1 MRHLAKRYEL
11 DSTSAIQPRMKQRF
25 ILFFVAS
32 SIGNIFLHANE
43 SADFVEKEQPF
54 LRSALVISEK
64 SVNIV
69 RRGVLIR
76 LGEDLWTCFDP
87 DLLRYAAIWKSPPNQ
102 PPLTLDSMAA
112 VSYPD
117 KQAKADKPPFLSGT
131 ILASTPELPG
141 VGFRDIPF
149 ACYREGLLT
158 DGKTKVG
165 PLPVENFR
173 WQGISLRDKQVILNY
188 RIGTRQI
195 KESTHAIKPDLIER
209 VISISPGENS
219 IAINL
224 DAYDGTIITS
234 GISKFVTLTHGELPY
249 LLVSGIGVSVF
260 PNPGRGIFLVLEPS
274 RETIT
279 LQILRSSAPI
289 TNPPAATPISET
301 ASATPLF
308 PQKIESASPAP
319 PKTSSPI
326 ATRSIKLLFPNPWK
340 RAIRPTDI
348 AFLSN
353 GDALLTTLDGD
364 VWRIT
369 NIDKPNATWSRA
381 AFGIFEPMSI
391 TVSAKDEA
399 FVLGRDQITKLED
412 TNGDGFFDNYL
423 CASDAF
429 RQTIHTRDYATS
441 LELLPDGSFVIGR
454 AGLLDDKP
462 HLYNENTTDRG
473 SILKISPDGI
483 TVTTLAD
490 GLRVPYIGLRADG
503 AIFSSDQ
510 QGNYIPSSP
519 VHLIDGGTP
528 YLGYEPSDF
537 RKKKQP
543 ISPLLWFPYQIN
555 RSGAAFAT
563 LPARS
568 FPSLGDRFAHLS
580 WSGRIFITE
589 TPSVGQPFGWKLPAE
604 FDFPILGAATQP
616 TTGKFFATGI
626 GISGYKPTTSQEIGL
641 AEISEN
647 YRIVTPVSVD
657 VRDDRITVAF
667 REPLPPGLSLITPR
681 PQLDLWNIQRSKK
694 YGSGHFRWDG
704 KPGEHAVTIG
714 ELDISADRKSISF
727 AVPTIFR
734 SDILRLK
741 LYVTD
746 TVSGSTPYEIEL
758 YTRPAH
764 LPMPTAAN
772 FADVAKREKTA
783 VVTMV
788 PGNPERGSVLFK
800 NYGCI
805 GCHALDGTKL
815 TGPPLNGIAA
825 RHSHNLDAFLKTS
838 ILNPTAV
845 ITPGYEASMPAF
857 AGVIPDQDIEH
868 LVAYLKKM

>member
-1 MRHLAKRYEL
+1 MKLRSIIFFLA
-11 DSTSAIQPRMKQRF
+11 SGIG
-25 ILFFVAS
+25 
-32 SIGNIFLHANE
+32 SIALNANE
-43 SADFVEKEQPF
+43 TSDFVEKEQPF

-64 SVNIV
+64 PVNIV

-87 DLLRYAAIWKSPPNQ
+87 DLLRYAAIWKSPANQ

-117 KQAKADKPPFLSGT
+117 KQAKADKPPFLNGT

-141 VGFRDIPF
+141 VGVVDLSSIDS
-149 ACYREGLLT
+149 REGVLT
-158 DGKTKVG
+158 DGNRNVG

-173 WQGISLRDKQVILNY
+173 WQGISLRDDQVILNY
-188 RIGTRQI
+188 RIGSRQI
-195 KESTHAIKPDLIER
+195 KESCRVIKPDLVER

-224 DAYDGTIITS
+224 DAYDGKITTS
-234 GISKFVTLTHGELPY
+234 GITQSVTLQNGELRY
-249 LLVSGIGVSVF
+249 LLVRGSGVFSVF
-260 PNPGRGIFLVLEPS
+260 PKPGRGIFLSLEPS
-274 RETIT
+274 RETT
-279 LQILRSSAPI
+279 SFQILRSSAPI
-289 TNPPAATPISET
+289 VNPPTPKPISEA

-308 PQKIESASPAP
+308 PQKIESASPSP
-319 PKTSSPI
+319 PKTSSPV
-326 ATRSIKLLFPNPWK
+326 ATRSIKFPFPNPWQ
-340 RAIRPTDI
+340 RVIRPTDI
-348 AFLSN
+348 TFLSN

-364 VWRIT
+364 VWRISD
-369 NIDKPNATWSRA
+369 IEKPTATWSRA

-391 TVSAKDEA
+391 ASNAEDEV

-429 RQTIHTRDYATS
+429 HQTIHTRDYATS

-503 AIFSSDQ
+503 AILSSDQ

-519 VHLIDGGTP
+519 IHLIAGGTP
-528 YLGYEPSDF
+528 YLGYEPSNF

-543 ISPLLWFPYQIN
+543 TAPLLWFPYQIN

-568 FPSLGDRFAHLS
+568 FPSLGERFAHLS

-589 TPSVGQPFGWKLPAE
+589 TPSVGQPFAWKLPAD
-604 FDFPILGAATQP
+604 FDFPILGAAIQP

-626 GISGYKPTTSQEIGL
+626 GISGYKPTTSKQIGL
-641 AEISEN
+641 TEISEN
-647 YRIVTPVSVD
+647 HAIVTPVSFD
-657 VRDDRITVAF
+657 VRQDRITVAF
-667 REPLPPGLSLITPR
+667 RDPLPPGLSLITPR

-694 YGSGHFRWDG
+694 YGSGHFRWDS
-704 KPGEHAVTIG
+704 KPGEHAVTVG
-714 ELDISADRKSISF
+714 ELHISADRKSITF
-727 AVPTIFR
+727 AVPAIFR

-741 LYVTD
+741 LPITD
-746 TVSGSTPYEIEL
+746 TVSGNSPYEIEL

-764 LPMPTAAN
+764 LPLPSAAEL
-772 FADVAKREKTA
+772 ADIAQREKST
-783 VVTMV
+783 VTTMV

-815 TGPPLNGIAA
+815 TGPPLNGIAS
-825 RHSHNLDAFLKTS
+825 RHPKNLDAFLKTS
-838 ILNPTAV
+838 ILDPSAV
-845 ITPGYEASMPAF
+845 ITEGYEASMPAF

-868 LVAYLKKM
+868 LVAYLKSL

>member
-1 MRHLAKRYEL
+1 MSNVKIAQMRGMRHLAKRYEL
-11 DSTSAIQPRMKQRF
+11 DPTSAIQPRMKHRF

-32 SIGNIFLHANE
+32 TIGNIFLHANE

-64 SVNIV
+64 PVNIV

-87 DLLRYAAIWKSPPNQ
+87 DLLRYAAIWKSPANQ

-131 ILASTPELPG
+131 ILANTLELPG
-141 VGFRDIPF
+141 VGISELAATDLRN
-149 ACYREGLLT
+149 GMLT

-173 WQGISLRDKQVILNY
+173 WQGISLRDDQVVLHY
-188 RIGTRQI
+188 RVGTRSI
-195 KESTHAIKPDLIER
+195 KETNRALRPDLIER
-209 VISISPGENS
+209 VISISPGKET
-219 IAINL
+219 IAIHFDVSN
-224 DAYDGTIITS
+224 G
-234 GISKFVTLTHGELPY
+234 KMGELD
-249 LLVSGIGVSVF
+249 
-260 PNPGRGIFLVLEPS
+260 NFLVRGKGKYSVIPNDTRGTFLSIPATEEIVS
-274 RETIT
+274 

-289 TNPPAATPISET
+289 TNPPAARSLSDAT
-301 ASATPLF
+301 SATPIF
-308 PQKIESASPAP
+308 SQKIESASAP
-319 PKTSSPI
+319 TAKTSSPI
-326 ATRSIKLLFPNPWK
+326 ATRPIKLPFANPWK

-369 NIDKPNATWSRA
+369 NIDQPNATWSRA

-391 TVSAKDEA
+391 TVSAKDEV

-510 QGNYIPSSP
+510 QGNFIPSSP

-528 YLGYEPSDF
+528 YLGYEPSNF

-543 ISPLLWFPYQIN
+543 IAPLLWFPYQIN

-589 TPSVGQPFGWKLPAE
+589 TPSVGQPFAWKLPTD

-647 YRIVTPVSVD
+647 NPIVTPVSVD
-657 VRDDRITVAF
+657 VRHDLITVAF

-727 AVPTIFR
+727 AVPSIFR

-741 LYVTD
+741 LPITD
-746 TVSGSTPYEIEL
+746 TVSGTTPYEIEL
-758 YTRPAH
+758 YNRPAH
-764 LPMPTAAN
+764 LATPTAAN

-825 RHSHNLDAFLKTS
+825 RHTNNLDAFLKTS

-868 LVAYLKKM
+868 LVAYLKKL